1 MVLRC
6 LRAELMKCRRAPVWL
21 AFLVL
26 PLFPAVLGTFNYLGN
41 LEVLDAGW
49 YSLWTQHTLFA
60 SMFFLPAQFGVFCAW
75 QWRLEHADH
84 NWNAALTAP
93 VPVRALY
100 LGKLLLDVGVSALA
114 MALIGLLIATVVNLF
129 VGSSVLD
136 WALTYLGVFIFTG
149 LTAYDTQKIRNLML
163 EHGHEYGESTMKLAL
178 MGSLTLYLDFI
189 NLFLYL
195 LRIFGDRK

>member
-60 SMFFLPAQFGVFCAW
+60 SMIFLPAQFGVFCAW
-75 QWRLEHADH
+75 QWRK
-84 NWNAALTAP
+84 
-93 VPVRALY
+93 RAC
-100 LGKLLLDVGVSALA
+100 A
-114 MALIGLLIATVVNLF
+114 
-129 VGSSVLD
+129 GSKGCTS
-136 WALTYLGVFIFTG
+136 
-149 LTAYDTQKIRNLML
+149 RR
-163 EHGHEYGESTMKLAL
+163 S
-178 MGSLTLYLDFI
+178 
-189 NLFLYL
+189 
-195 LRIFGDRK
+195 RR

>member
-41 LEVLDAGW
+41 LEVLDVGW

-114 MALIGLLIATVVNLF
+114 MALIGLLFLLSGRLAGISAPRSCPAGWPSAPWAVRRCAPY
-129 VGSSVLD
+129 SSTSV
-136 WALTYLGVFIFTG
+136 WPSAPSP
-149 LTAYDTQKIRNLML
+149 R
-163 EHGHEYGESTMKLAL
+163 
-178 MGSLTLYLDFI
+178 
-189 NLFLYL
+189 
-195 LRIFGDRK
+195 R

>member
-75 QWRLEHADH
+75 QWRLESPPPCPRSCPAG
-84 NWNAALTAP
+84 WPSAP
-93 VPVRALY
+93 WAVRRCAPY
-100 LGKLLLDVGVSALA
+100 SSTSVWPSAP
-114 MALIGLLIATVVNLF
+114 
-129 VGSSVLD
+129 SP
-136 WALTYLGVFIFTG
+136 
-149 LTAYDTQKIRNLML
+149 R
-163 EHGHEYGESTMKLAL
+163 
-178 MGSLTLYLDFI
+178 
-189 NLFLYL
+189 
-195 LRIFGDRK
+195 R

>member
-114 MALIGLLIATVVNLF
+114 MACSF
-129 VGSSVLD
+129 SSAAGWQVSPPPCPRSCPAGWPSAP
-136 WALTYLGVFIFTG
+136 WAVRRCAPYS
-149 LTAYDTQKIRNLML
+149 
-163 EHGHEYGESTMKLAL
+163 STSVWPSAP
-178 MGSLTLYLDFI
+178 SP
-189 NLFLYL
+189 
-195 LRIFGDRK
+195 RR

>member
-114 MALIGLLIATVVNLF
+114 MARALLQNSAQSAPSERMPSGAQEEMDTP
-129 VGSSVLD
+129 
-136 WALTYLGVFIFTG
+136 
-149 LTAYDTQKIRNLML
+149 DTQT
-163 EHGHEYGESTMKLAL
+163 E
-178 MGSLTLYLDFI
+178 
-189 NLFLYL
+189 
-195 LRIFGDRK
+195 

>member
-114 MALIGLLIATVVNLF
+114 MALIGLLSLVRMEWDEATRWTAFFWRRPEPLDLALLCLWAALFLTVGRTLF
-129 VGSSVLD
+129 V
-136 WALTYLGVFIFTG
+136 
-149 LTAYDTQKIRNLML
+149 
-163 EHGHEYGESTMKLAL
+163 
-178 MGSLTLYLDFI
+178 
-189 NLFLYL
+189 
-195 LRIFGDRK
+195 RKEV